1 MCELLPIPYFV
12 FLLPKKETSR
22 KKKLLE
28 QPQIK
33 NWSNSNLLL
42 KKFIKPRL

>member
-1 MCELLPIPYFV
+1 MCELTPIPYLV
-12 FLLPKKETSR
+12 FLPPKKDASR

-33 NWSNSNLLL
+33 NGPNSNLLL
-42 KKFIKPRL
+42 KKSVKLRL

>member
-33 NWSNSNLLL
+33 NWSNSNTLI
-42 KKFIKPRL
+42 KKIYKT

>member
-1 MCELLPIPYFV
+1 MCELIPIPYLV
-12 FLLPKKETSR
+12 FLPPKKDASR

-33 NWSNSNLLL
+33 NEPNSNLLL
-42 KKFIKPRL
+42 KKSVKLRL

>member
-1 MCELLPIPYFV
+1 MCELTPIPYSV

-33 NWSNSNLLL
+33 NGPNSNLLL
-42 KKFIKPRL
+42 KKSIKPRL

>member
-1 MCELLPIPYFV
+1 MCELKPIPYSV
-12 FLLPKKETSR
+12 FLLTKKDASR

-33 NWSNSNLLL
+33 NGSNSSLLL
-42 KKFIKPRL
+42 KKSIKPRL